1 MNPKIK
7 LRKFKLSDLNRIL
20 EIEQSS
26 FSIDAYPKERFERL
40 AKLHPQ
46 DFIVAENQ
54 GKILGYIIAYNSSGN
69 GNLDSIAIDP
79 KYRKLGIGSQLVNYT
94 IERFKKMGLKK
105 VFLEVRTTNKKA
117 ISFFKKLGFEIK
129 KMIKDYYRDKGNAYL
144 MEKEI

>member
-1 MNPKIK
+1 M
-7 LRKFKLSDLNRIL
+7 
-20 EIEQSS
+20 
-26 FSIDAYPKERFERL
+26 
-40 AKLHPQ
+40 
-46 DFIVAENQ
+46 AENQ

-69 GNLDSIAIDP
+69 GDLDSIAIDP

>member
-26 FSIDAYPKERFERL
+26 FSIDAYPKERFERP
-40 AKLHPQ
+40 AKLHLQ

-69 GNLDSIAIDP
+69 GDLDSIAIDP

-117 ISFFKKLGFEIK
+117 ISFFKKQ
-129 KMIKDYYRDKGNAYL
+129 
-144 MEKEI
+144 